1 MGTQYSSDIQIK
13 RTTEGIT
20 SLFVFLSKNCQ
31 IHKPTMKV
39 FMIAALC
46 IAAVSADPWGYF
58 GYGYGHPGLLKN
70 PHLSWPGVVAPGFES
85 TCFGCRGKR
94 SADAEPEA
102 DAYYGYGG
110 YGRYGYGG
118 YGYGRGY
125 GYGGYGHYLGKRS
138 ANAEAEPHYGYYGYP
153 YAYGYYPYGLHHV
166 AKVAPLAKAGVAGH
180 PTGTSFVAR
189 SPQGLRGRRSAEPWG
204 YGYPY
209 GFYGHPYAYGPGIAG
224 HPGAATSYVARSP
237 QGLGK

>member
-1 MGTQYSSDIQIK
+1 MGTQYSSDIPDQTDDRGYTK
-13 RTTEGIT
+13 
-20 SLFVFLSKNCQ
+20 SFCFLSKSLPNTQ
-31 IHKPTMKV
+31 ITMKV

-94 SADAEPEA
+94 SADAEPTAEA

-118 YGYGRGY
+118 YGYG
-125 GYGGYGHYLGKRS
+125 GYGHYLGKRS
-138 ANAEAEPHYGYYGYP
+138 ADAEAEPHYGYYGYP

-166 AKVAPLAKAGVAGH
+166 AKVAPLAKTGVAGH

-189 SPQGLRGRRSAEPWG
+189 SPQGLRGKRSAEPWG

-237 QGLGK
+237 QGVGK

>member
-13 RTTEGIT
+13 RTTEGIP
-20 SLFVFLSKNCQ
+20 SLFVFYTIYQ
-31 IHKPTMKV
+31 IHKYTMKV

-94 SADAEPEA
+94 SADAEPTAEA

-110 YGRYGYGG
+110 YGC
-118 YGYGRGY
+118 GRGY

-138 ANAEAEPHYGYYGYP
+138 ADAEAEPHYGYYGYP

-180 PTGTSFVAR
+180 PTGTAFVAR
-189 SPQGLRGRRSAEPWG
+189 SPQGLRGKRSAEPWG
-204 YGYPY
+204 YGFSGP
-209 GFYGHPYAYGPGIAG
+209 PYAYGPGIAG

-237 QGLGK
+237 QGL